1 MIRLPQIPKWNIT
14 ELTGY
19 VPKTTFW
26 QDYSIADAFGI
37 DAIKDT
43 YKRAFNEWKNNTE
56 YITEMVM
63 VLNHKCWWW
72 YGKDTEKSKLYSD
85 LYYTLDDWC
94 LNNLKGDDFDYYV
107 RTTD

>member
-1 MIRLPQIPKWNIT
+1 MIQLPKIPKWNIT

-26 QDYSIADAFGI
+26 EDYSIADVFGL

-43 YKRAFNEWKNNTE
+43 YERSFREWKTNVE

-72 YGKDTEKSKLYSD
+72 YNKDNEKSKLYSE
-85 LYYTLDDWC
+85 LYYKLDEWC
-94 LNNLKGDDFDYYV
+94 LDNLKGDELNYYID
-107 RTTD
+107 TTD